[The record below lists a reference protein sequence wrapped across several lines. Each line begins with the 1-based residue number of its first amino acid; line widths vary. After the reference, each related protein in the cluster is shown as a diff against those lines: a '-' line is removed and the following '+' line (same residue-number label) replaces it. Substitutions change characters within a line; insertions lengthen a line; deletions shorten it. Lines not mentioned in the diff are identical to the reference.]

1 MITKQDL
8 SQLKQKGISEEQALN
23 QLKQHKTGFPYA
35 DIQRPATPGD
45 GIIVINQEEV
55 SKYNN
60 IYSTAINN
68 GLDIC
73 KFVPA
78 SGAASRMFKD
88 LYSFLEAT
96 DDELMVMVTK
106 PPFDDFFKRLKDFA
120 FYNDVKNL
128 LPDNFVLSSADSY
141 RLIIKLILTE
151 DGLNYGKKPKGV
163 LKFHRYN
170 DFERT
175 PMEEH
180 LLEAAMYGKS
190 SKNMSHIHFT
200 VSKEHEVLFNE
211 VLDSAKDKMEK
222 KYGTTY
228 EVSFSNQKPSTDTI
242 AATPDNEPFRLD
254 NGEILFRPGGHGALI
269 QNLNDLNHDIIFV
282 KNIDN
287 VVPEHL
293 IDDTV
298 LYKKLLTGILIEYR
312 EQVFKI
318 LNKLDNFSTL
328 ESGIS
333 DGLEFISNVLKR
345 EVTHLNILK
354 DNNRQE
360 RANRI
365 REILN
370 RPIRVAG
377 MVKNEGEP
385 GGGPFW
391 VKSATGTIS
400 LQVVESSQIDLKNPE
415 KRSIVNQSTHFN
427 PVDLICSIKDYQG
440 NKFNLLDF
448 VDPVTGFISEKSMN
462 GKTLKALEL
471 PGLWNGAM
479 AHWLTF
485 FVEVPVTTFNPVKTI
500 FDLLRPQHQPEQ

>member
-1 MITKQDL
+1 MITKHDIP
-8 SQLKQKGISEEQALN
+8 QLEQKGIEEKQALN
-23 QLKQHKTGFPYA
+23 QLKQHKTGFPFA

-45 GIIVINQEEV
+45 GIIVIKQEDI
-55 SKYNN
+55 SKYEELYQDATNN
-60 IYSTAINN
+60 N
-68 GLDIC
+68 LDIC

-88 LYSFLEAT
+88 LYSFIET
-96 DDELMVMVTK
+96 PDDKIMEMVNK
-106 PPFDDFFKRLKDFA
+106 PPFSSFFKQLEDFA
-120 FYNDVKNL
+120 FYKNL
-128 LPDNFVLSSADSY
+128 KKHLPDGIDIKSAEGY
-141 RLIIKLILTE
+141 KLIVKTVLAE
-151 DGLNYGKKPKGV
+151 EGLNYGNKPKGV
-163 LKFHRYN
+163 LKFHRYKDSEN
-170 DFERT
+170 T

-180 LLEAAMYGKS
+180 LIEAALYGKNS
-190 SKNMSHIHFT
+190 NKKSHIHFT
-200 VSKEHEVLFNE
+200 VSKEHESLFNK
-211 VLDSAKDKMEK
+211 VLDASKDKLEK
-222 KYGTTY
+222 RFDTSY

-242 AATPDNEPFRLD
+242 AATPSNEPFRLD

-269 QNLNDLNHDIIFV
+269 QNLNELNHEIVFV

-293 IDDTV
+293 VEETV

-312 EQVFKI
+312 NQVFNI

-333 DGLEFISNVLKR
+333 NGLDFIGNVLKR
-345 EVTHLNILK
+345 EETHLNILK
-354 DNNRQE
+354 DTNRQE
-360 RANRI
+360 RAKRI

-400 LQVVESSQIDLKNPE
+400 LQIVESSQIDLNDPE
-415 KRSIVNQSTHFN
+415 KKAIVARSTHFN
-427 PVDLICSIKDYQG
+427 PVDLVCSIKDYKG

-485 FVEVPVTTFNPVKTI
+485 FVEVPVSTFNPVKTV
-500 FDLLRPQHQPEQ
+500 FDLLRPQHQPK

>member
-8 SQLKQKGISEEQALN
+8 SQLKHKGIEEKQALD

-45 GIIVINQEEV
+45 GIIVIEPTEI
-55 SKYNN
+55 SKYDN
-60 IYSTAINN
+60 IYSTAITD
-68 GLDIC
+68 GLDVC

-88 LYSFLEAT
+88 LYSFLET
-96 DDELMVMVTK
+96 PDKQLIEIVNK
-106 PPFDDFFKRLKDFA
+106 PPFSEFFKRLKDFA
-120 FYNDVKNL
+120 FYNDLKKL
-128 LPDNFVLSSADSY
+128 LPDNLDMNSTDSY
-141 RLIIKLILTE
+141 KQIVKMILAE
-151 DGLNYGKKPKGV
+151 EGLNYGNKPKGV
-163 LKFHRYN
+163 LKFHRYKN
-170 DFERT
+170 SENT

-180 LLEAAMYGKS
+180 LLEAALYGKNYINKS
-190 SKNMSHIHFT
+190 YVHFS
-200 VSKEHEVLFNE
+200 VSKEHEKLFNE
-211 VLDSAKDKMEK
+211 VLSSSKDRMEK
-222 KYGTTY
+222 IYDTNY

-242 AATPDNEPFRLD
+242 AATPDNKPFRLD

-293 IDDTV
+293 VADTV

-312 EQVFKI
+312 DQIFRI
-318 LNKLDNFSTL
+318 LNKLDSFSTL

-333 DGLEFISNVLKR
+333 NGLEFIGDVLKR
-345 EVTHLNILK
+345 DVTHLNILK
-354 DNNRQE
+354 DSNRQE

-400 LQVVESSQIDLKNPE
+400 LQIVESSQIDMNNSDK
-415 KRSIVNQSTHFN
+415 KSIVDQSTHFN
-427 PVDLICSIKDYQG
+427 PVDLICSTKDYKG

-485 FVEVPVTTFNPVKTI
+485 FVEVPVSTFNPVKTI
-500 FDLLRPQHQPEQ
+500 FDLLRPQHQPE

>member
-8 SQLKQKGISEEQALN
+8 TQLKQKGISEEQVLN

-45 GIIVINQEEV
+45 GIIVINQEDE

-60 IYSTAINN
+60 IYHDTINS

-88 LYSFLEAT
+88 LYSFLET
-96 DDELMVMVTK
+96 PDDKITEVVSK
-106 PPFDDFFKRLKDFA
+106 PPFSDFFKRLKDFA
-120 FYNDVKNL
+120 FYNDLIKL
-128 LPDNFVLSSADSY
+128 LPAGIDMNSSDTY
-141 RLIIKLILTE
+141 KLIVKTILTE
-151 DGLNYGKKPKGV
+151 KGLNYGNKPKGV
-163 LKFHRYN
+163 LKFHRYA
-170 DFERT
+170 DSEST
-175 PMEEH
+175 PVEEH
-180 LLEAAMYGKS
+180 LLEAAMYGKNNS
-190 SKNMSHIHFT
+190 NQSYIHFT
-200 VSKEHEVLFNE
+200 VSKEHESLFNY
-211 VLDSAKDKMEK
+211 VLDSNKENMAKRYD
-222 KYGTTY
+222 TTY
-228 EVSFSNQKPSTDTI
+228 NISFSNQKSSTDTI
-242 AATPDNEPFRLD
+242 AATPENKSFRLD

-293 IDDTV
+293 VEDTV

-312 EQVFKI
+312 DEVFRI

-333 DGLEFISNVLKR
+333 DGLGFISNVLKR

-365 REILN
+365 KEILN

-391 VKSATGTIS
+391 VKSGTGTIS
-400 LQVVESSQIDLKNPE
+400 LQIVESSQIDLNDPE
-415 KRSIVNQSTHFN
+415 KKSIVDRSTHFN
-427 PVDLICSIKDYQG
+427 PVDLICSIKDYKG
-440 NKFNLLDF
+440 KKFNLLDF

-462 GKTLKALEL
+462 GKPLKALEL

-485 FVEVPVTTFNPVKTI
+485 FVEVPVTTFNPVKTV
-500 FDLLRPQHQPEQ
+500 FDLLRPQHQPA

>member
-8 SQLKQKGISEEQALN
+8 TQLKQKGITEEQVLN

-45 GIIVINQEEV
+45 GIIVINQEEKNRYI
-55 SKYNN
+55 S
-60 IYSTAINN
+60 IYIEAINS

-88 LYSFLEAT
+88 LYSFLEIP
-96 DDELMVMVTK
+96 DDRIPEVVSK
-106 PPFDDFFKRLKDFA
+106 PPFSDFFKRLKDFA
-120 FYNDVKNL
+120 FYNDLAKL
-128 LPDNFVLSSADSY
+128 LPDGLDMNSTDAY
-141 RLIIKLILTE
+141 KLIVKTILAE
-151 DGLNYGKKPKGV
+151 EGLNYGNKPKGV

-170 DFERT
+170 NSEST
-175 PMEEH
+175 PVEEH
-180 LLEAAMYGKS
+180 LLEAAMYGKNS
-190 SKNMSHIHFT
+190 NNQSFIHFT
-200 VSKEHEVLFNE
+200 VSKEHEGLFND
-211 VLDSAKDKMEK
+211 VLDSSKENMEK
-222 KYGTTY
+222 RHHTTY
-228 EVSFSNQKPSTDTI
+228 DVSFSNQKSSTDTI

-254 NGEILFRPGGHGALI
+254 NSEILFRPGGHGALI

-293 IDDTV
+293 VEDTV

-312 EQVFKI
+312 DEVFRI
-318 LNKLDNFSTL
+318 LNKLDSFSTL

-345 EVTHLNILK
+345 EVTYLNILK

-365 REILN
+365 KEILN

-391 VKSATGTIS
+391 VKSTTGTIS
-400 LQVVESSQIDLKNPE
+400 LQVVEGSQIDLKDPE
-415 KRSIVNQSTHFN
+415 KKSIVDRSTHFN
-427 PVDLICSIKDYQG
+427 PVDLICSIKDYKG

-448 VDPVTGFISEKSMN
+448 VDPATGFISEKSMN

-485 FVEVPVTTFNPVKTI
+485 FVEVPVTTFNPVKTV
-500 FDLLRPQHQPEQ
+500 FDLLRPQHQPG